1 MTNKPTY
8 EELEQKVKHLENV
21 LQSTQL
27 PDFLKNKELF
37 HLAFENANI
46 GMCLVD
52 LTGNIF
58 KVNAEMSNIF
68 GFSTQELEK
77 MSVNDITHPDFINVS
92 PQFIKNA
99 SDGNLSHSV
108 FEKKYIHKNGHT
120 VTCTVSSSSVVDE
133 NNNILF
139 FISHVQDITAWK
151 KTEQAL
157 RESEARFRSY
167 FELPLIGIAIT
178 SPEKGWIE
186 ANEGVKN
193 MLGYSMEELANLS
206 WSELTHSDDL
216 EADVEQFNRVLED
229 KQDTYFLE
237 KRFIR
242 KNGEIIWTNLSIG
255 CVRKPDRSVDYMV
268 ALFQNISNRKKAEK
282 ALEESEQRFRA
293 IMENVNLISANLD
306 TNGNIT
312 FANDYFLKLT
322 GWKREEVLGRNWF
335 ELFIPPEVELRQVL
349 YSKLEKGM
357 LPLSY
362 QNEILTRN
370 GKRRLIDWSN
380 SVIRNAQ
387 GVIAGIAGIGV
398 DITEQKLTT
407 EALKK
412 SETSLKEAIATK
424 DKFFSIISHDLRSPF
439 NSILGLSEHLVECIR
454 EQNNN
459 DLEQIAV
466 KVNNSANNTFQLL
479 TNLLEWSR
487 SQTNRLEFVP
497 EHLEFRTI
505 VEEVIKQANDIAGQK
520 SITIISDLPKHLF
533 VYTDKS
539 MIKLVL
545 RNLVS
550 NAIKYTHAG
559 GKIEITVEKSTDEL
573 LVSVRDNGIGISTE
587 NINKLFNVGVSFS
600 TRGTK
605 NEQGTGL
612 GLILCKEF
620 ITKQGG
626 KIWVESDL
634 GKGSRFIFSIPLS
647 Y

>member
-380 SVIRNAQ
+380 SVIR
-387 GVIAGIAGIGV
+387 
-398 DITEQKLTT
+398 L
-407 EALKK
+407 
-412 SETSLKEAIATK
+412 SLIH
-424 DKFFSIISHDLRSPF
+424 I
-439 NSILGLSEHLVECIR
+439 
-454 EQNNN
+454 
-459 DLEQIAV
+459 
-466 KVNNSANNTFQLL
+466 
-479 TNLLEWSR
+479 
-487 SQTNRLEFVP
+487 
-497 EHLEFRTI
+497 
-505 VEEVIKQANDIAGQK
+505 
-520 SITIISDLPKHLF
+520 
-533 VYTDKS
+533 
-539 MIKLVL
+539 
-545 RNLVS
+545 
-550 NAIKYTHAG
+550 
-559 GKIEITVEKSTDEL
+559 
-573 LVSVRDNGIGISTE
+573 
-587 NINKLFNVGVSFS
+587 
-600 TRGTK
+600 
-605 NEQGTGL
+605 
-612 GLILCKEF
+612 
-620 ITKQGG
+620 
-626 KIWVESDL
+626 
-634 GKGSRFIFSIPLS
+634 
-647 Y
+647 